1 MTAIFLSFLTLSLS
15 AGLLVF
21 ALILLTPL
29 FNMRYAAKW
38 KYFIWIFLALRLLVP
53 IGEGG
58 QFITDRLSQ
67 AGMHG
72 VSGSEK
78 ENADASAEAAYRPIM
93 VEIPV
98 QMTTPITVQN
108 ASQSGYSDIEIN
120 ITLLDIVAFVWM
132 AGGMIYLSIH
142 FISYFHY
149 RRQVVKTGRLT
160 EDDHIFSQIL
170 DLKREL
176 HISRT
181 VQVIEYR
188 EAESPMIMGFF
199 KPVLILPK
207 EQYSPD
213 ELYFILKHE
222 LVHLKRGDTYLK
234 LLFVTANAVHWFN
247 PLIWLM
253 QKEAVIDME
262 LSCDERV
269 TQNMG
274 YAVRKAYT
282 EALLSMLHR
291 RCGRRAVLSTQFYG
305 GKKIMKVRFRNIL
318 KNRRKNGIPILICA
332 VVLTISLG
340 TLVGCSVTKEDAAN
354 ADAENQSAGSASV
367 QSQPTDVLV
376 TDIQADIQTD
386 DQMQQVPADDASEG
400 ADALE
405 RTNTLTF
412 LKEGEE
418 EHKQATLAVGDGY
431 SIYLPDGEW
440 QQSDTDMW
448 TAAVNEQVH
457 LWVMHY
463 EDKTIEAVGQELT
476 DDGYVTEEDGSRQKQ
491 EGDLLNH
498 ALLKQT
504 ESDVWGVFYCYPAEA
519 EEGWGRELP
528 VIADTFAVSFGAAPV
543 NNDSADEYLQAKD
556 CEEISSIMDEF
567 ASAYF
572 DGNADTIQ
580 TFLASTYKG
589 QIETYESAGEVSDLT
604 LKGLSDNDE
613 KKIENGNYVVSMQ
626 FRDSSYEDMFLY
638 LTCMLSR
645 QEDSWKIQYYGVE
658 A

>member
-1 MTAIFLSFLTLSLS
+1 MTALFLSFLTLSLS
-15 AGLLVF
+15 IGVLVF

-38 KYFIWIFLALRLLVP
+38 KYFIWIFLALRLLIP
-53 IGEGG
+53 LGGGG
-58 QFITDRLSQ
+58 QFVTDRLSQ
-67 AGMHG
+67 TGTHVM
-72 VSGSEK
+72 SGAIK
-78 ENADASAEAAYRPIM
+78 ANASADAAYRPIM
-93 VEIPV
+93 VEIPK

-108 ASQSGYSDIEIN
+108 ASQSGDSDTEIN
-120 ITLLDIVAFVWM
+120 TTLLDIVAFVWM
-132 AGGMIYLSIH
+132 AGSLIFLSIH

-149 RRQVVKTGRLT
+149 RRQVMKTGRLT
-160 EDDHIFSQIL
+160 EDDHILSQIL

-176 HISRT
+176 HISRS
-181 VQVIEYR
+181 VPVIEYR
-188 EAESPMIMGFF
+188 DAESPMIMGFF
-199 KPVLILPK
+199 KPILILPK

-234 LLFVTANAVHWFN
+234 LLFVTANAIHWFN

-282 EALLSMLHR
+282 EALLSMLHK
-291 RCGRRAVLSTQFYG
+291 RCGRKAVLSTQFYG
-305 GKKIMKVRFRNIL
+305 GKEIMKVRFRNIL
-318 KNRRKNGIPILICA
+318 KKQKKNGIPILICA

-340 TLVGCSVTKEDAAN
+340 TLVGCSVTKEDTAN
-354 ADAENQSAGSASV
+354 ADAENQSTENASV
-367 QSQPTDVLV
+367 SQQTDVLEP
-376 TDIQADIQTD
+376 DIQAE
-386 DQMQQVPADDASEG
+386 DQMQQVPAADPSEG
-400 ADALE
+400 DDALE
-405 RTNTLTF
+405 RTYILTF
-412 LKEGEE
+412 LKEGEGE
-418 EHKQATLAVGDGY
+418 YKQATLAVGDGY

-440 QQSDTDMW
+440 HQSDTDMW
-448 TAAVNEQVH
+448 TATVNEQVR
-457 LWVMHY
+457 LWVTYY
-463 EDKTIEAVGQELT
+463 ENKTIEMVGQELT
-476 DDGYVTEEDGSRQKQ
+476 DDGYVTEEDGSRKKQ
-491 EGDLLNH
+491 EGDLLLH
-498 ALLKQT
+498 ALLKQA

-519 EEGWGRELP
+519 GEGWVRELP
-528 VIADTFAVSFGAAPV
+528 VIADTFAVSLGAARM

-556 CEEISSIMDEF
+556 CEEIRSIMNEF

-580 TFLASTYKG
+580 TFLASTYNG
-589 QIETYESAGEVSDLT
+589 QIEIYESAGEVSDLT
-604 LKGLSDNDE
+604 LKGLSDTDE
-613 KKIENGNYVVSMQ
+613 KKIENGNYVVSIE
-626 FRDSSYEDMFLY
+626 FRDSCYEDMFLY

-658 A
+658 G

>member
-1 MTAIFLSFLTLSLS
+1 MSALFLSFLTLSLS
-15 AGLLVF
+15 IGVLVF

-38 KYFIWIFLALRLLVP
+38 KYFIWIFLALRLLIP
-53 IGEGG
+53 LGG
-58 QFITDRLSQ
+58 GSQFVTDRLSQ
-67 AGMHG
+67 TGTYVM
-72 VSGSEK
+72 SGAIK
-78 ENADASAEAAYRPIM
+78 ANASADAAYRPIM
-93 VEIPV
+93 VEIPK

-108 ASQSGYSDIEIN
+108 ASQSGDSDAEIN

-132 AGGMIYLSIH
+132 AGSLIFLSIH

-149 RRQVVKTGRLT
+149 RRQVMKTGRLT
-160 EDDHIFSQIL
+160 EDDHILSQIL

-176 HISRT
+176 HISRS
-181 VQVIEYR
+181 VPVIEYR
-188 EAESPMIMGFF
+188 DAESPMIMGFF
-199 KPVLILPK
+199 KPILILPK

-282 EALLSMLHR
+282 EALLSMLHK
-291 RCGRRAVLSTQFYG
+291 RCGRKAVLSTQFYG
-305 GKKIMKVRFRNIL
+305 GKEIMKVRFRNIL
-318 KNRRKNGIPILICA
+318 KKQKKNGIPILICA

-340 TLVGCSVTKEDAAN
+340 TLVGCSVTKEDTAN
-354 ADAENQSAGSASV
+354 ADAENQSTENASV
-367 QSQPTDVLV
+367 SQQTDVLEP
-376 TDIQADIQTD
+376 DIQAE
-386 DQMQQVPADDASEG
+386 DQMQQVSAADPSEGDDA
-400 ADALE
+400 LQ
-405 RTNTLTF
+405 RTYILTF
-412 LKEGEE
+412 LKEGEGE
-418 EHKQATLAVGDGY
+418 YKQATLAVGDGY

-448 TAAVNEQVH
+448 TATVNEQVR
-457 LWVMHY
+457 LWVTYY
-463 EDKTIEAVGQELT
+463 ENNTIEMVGQELT
-476 DDGYVTEEDGSRQKQ
+476 DDGYVTEEDGSRKKQ
-491 EGDLLNH
+491 EGDLLLH
-498 ALLKQT
+498 ALLKQA

-528 VIADTFAVSFGAAPV
+528 VIADTFAVSLGAARM
-543 NNDSADEYLQAKD
+543 NNDSADEYLQTKD
-556 CEEISSIMDEF
+556 CEEIRNIMNEF

-580 TFLASTYKG
+580 TFLASTYNE
-589 QIETYESAGEVSDLT
+589 QIEIYESAGEVSDLT
-604 LKGLSDNDE
+604 LKGLSDTDE
-613 KKIENGNYVVSMQ
+613 KKIENGNYVVSSE
-626 FRDSSYEDMFLY
+626 FRDSCYEDMFLY

-658 A
+658 G